1 MDYSKLADE
10 VIGWVRWAV
19 RKEDEQFGGE
29 VLAERLQ
36 EALLEAGVPLVD
48 EAWYGAPDDV
58 FMALLLAFTEQEA
71 MRDEEDP
78 AISRIKSDLY
88 NALEDRPELAESHPD
103 FWARVTAAL

>member
-1 MDYSKLADE
+1 MDYAKIAEDA
-10 VIGWVRWAV
+10 IGWVRWAV

-29 VLAERLQ
+29 VFAERLQ
-36 EALLEAGVPLVD
+36 AALLEAGVPLVD

-88 NALEDRPELAESHPD
+88 NALEDRPELAEAHPD